1 MKDNSYMQLDNE
13 EIEFL
18 VLIIDHF
25 LNHTSFIDRNDKKT
39 IDFIKKLLSKLDV
52 DCKELGL

>member
-18 VLIIDHF
+18 VLRLREKCQHTNIDAQNAET
-25 LNHTSFIDRNDKKT
+25 LNSTY
-39 IDFIKKLLSKLDV
+39 IK
-52 DCKELGL
+52 